1 MCGTLITPGQETSHL
16 QEGVLL
22 ACVVASMAMAL
33 YMASPYKGQPSAASC
48 ARICM
53 HRQAKS
59 TYAQDHTAM
68 VQLKAFLKVS
78 CRHTISCGSVSH
90 IQHRDNTCIHVQN
103 RGQSCKDGHTSLC
116 IQSVTPHRRAPD
128 KMLSS
133 HPDKHFAICCL
144 ATVDLIQASTHVQGL
159 SERLSE

>member
-1 MCGTLITPGQETSHL
+1 MRESCKPARRIAQCQQAADHLKRRPVFSDISLSHVILQTHHSCGTANQEL
-16 QEGVLL
+16 
-22 ACVVASMAMAL
+22 
-33 YMASPYKGQPSAASC
+33 
-48 ARICM
+48 CM